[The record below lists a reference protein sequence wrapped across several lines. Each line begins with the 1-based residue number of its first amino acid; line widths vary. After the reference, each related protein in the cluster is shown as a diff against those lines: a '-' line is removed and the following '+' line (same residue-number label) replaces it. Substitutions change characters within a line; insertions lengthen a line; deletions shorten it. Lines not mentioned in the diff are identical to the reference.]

1 MTVTL
6 YGSRQSTCTQ
16 RVLLVLYELNITD
29 YRLSNVDMQKGE
41 HHDPTYVQNL
51 HPFGRLPVLDDNGT
65 RLFESRA
72 ICQYLV
78 AKYGRG
84 SALDT
89 RAEQTFAELAAYEQT
104 ASVEYCYFDP
114 AMKSLAYENIFKKFM
129 GHGDPDKEEVEKQK
143 TLLVKVLDHYEKVT
157 SDREYLTGN
166 QFSLVD
172 LYHMPWVDF
181 LSNLELQDEIS
192 SRPWLSAWW
201 KRVSSRPS
209 WKHLMVSP

>member
-6 YGSRQSTCTQ
+6 YGSRQSTGTQ

-29 YRLSNVDMQKGE
+29 YRLSNVDMQKGD

-51 HPFGRLPVLDDNGT
+51 HPFGRLPVLDDNDT

-104 ASVEYCYFDP
+104 ASVEYSYFDP

-157 SDREYLTGN
+157 SDREYLMGN

-172 LYHMPWVDF
+172 LYHMPWVHF
-181 LSNLELQDEIS
+181 LSNLGLQDEIS